1 MTDTKNE
8 CKHTEKVWL
17 QFPDT
22 ETHVQI
28 YQNYN
33 FEEQKQ
39 HYGKNSKVSYNS
51 RLGRTKRKI
60 TSNPQLPFYTTKGY
74 N

>member
-22 ETHVQI
+22 ETHV
-28 YQNYN
+28 
-33 FEEQKQ
+33 
-39 HYGKNSKVSYNS
+39 
-51 RLGRTKRKI
+51 
-60 TSNPQLPFYTTKGY
+60 
-74 N
+74 